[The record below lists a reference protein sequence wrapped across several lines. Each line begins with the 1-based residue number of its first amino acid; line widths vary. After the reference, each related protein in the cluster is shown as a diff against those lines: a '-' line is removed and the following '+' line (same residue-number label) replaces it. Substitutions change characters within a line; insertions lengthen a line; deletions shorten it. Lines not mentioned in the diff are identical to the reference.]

1 MKKVVIP
8 DCAPRR
14 LTFFLSAEEYL
25 AQGVGEDLF
34 FTWQSPPTVICG
46 RNQIIEN
53 EVNLEYCREHAIE
66 VVRRKSGGGCVYSDA
81 GNVMLSYITPER
93 GVEEVFARF
102 LDMVAGAL
110 RDLGFD
116 AVTTAHNDILVS
128 DRKVSGNAC
137 FALPGA
143 TIVHGTMLYDL
154 DFDALEKATTPSQ
167 EKLSKH
173 GVQSV
178 RQRVVNLKSL
188 GLQMDA
194 AGLRRYF
201 EEKFCDGELKLTA
214 DDIEKIVK
222 FENLWKRISN

>member
-8 DCAPRR
+8 EGAPQR
-14 LTFFLSAEEYL
+14 LTFFLAVEEYL
-25 AQGVGEDLF
+25 AQSASEELF

-46 RNQIIEN
+46 RNQVIEN
-53 EVNLEYCREHAIE
+53 EVNLTYCRERGIE

-81 GNVMLSYITPER
+81 GNVMLSYITPDT
-93 GVEEVFARF
+93 GVETAFARF
-102 LDMVAGAL
+102 LEMVAAAL
-110 RDLGFD
+110 RELGFD
-116 AVTTAHNDILVS
+116 AARTEHNDILVG

-137 FALPGA
+137 HALPNA

-154 DFDALEKATTPSQ
+154 DFDALEKATTPSE

-188 GLQMDA
+188 GLQMTA
-194 AGLRRYF
+194 AELRRYF
-201 EEKFCDGELKLTA
+201 EEKFCAGELQLTA
-214 DDIEKIVK
+214 DDMEKIVK
-222 FENLWKRISN
+222 FEN

>member
-8 DCAPRR
+8 EGAPDR
-14 LTFFLSAEEYL
+14 LTFFLAVEEYL
-25 AQGVGEDLF
+25 AQSAEEDLF

-53 EVNLEYCREHAIE
+53 EVNLDYCREHGIA

-81 GNVMLSYITPER
+81 GNIMLSYITPDR
-93 GVEEVFARF
+93 GVEEVFARY
-102 LDMVAGAL
+102 LNMVAEAL

-116 AVTTAHNDILVS
+116 AVTTAHNDIMIG

-137 FALPGA
+137 FALPNA

-154 DFDALEKATTPSQ
+154 DFDALEKATTPSA

-178 RQRVVNLKSL
+178 RQRVVNLKSI
-188 GLQMDA
+188 GLTKTA
-194 AGLRRYF
+194 TELREYF
-201 EEKFCDGELKLTA
+201 ENRFCEAELKLTA
-214 DDIEKIVK
+214 EDIEIICS
-222 FENLWKRISN
+222 LL

>member
-8 DCAPRR
+8 REAPDR
-14 LTFFLSAEEYL
+14 LTFFLAAEEYL
-25 AQGVGEDLF
+25 ARSAGEELF

-46 RNQIIEN
+46 RNQVIEN
-53 EVNLEYCREHAIE
+53 EVNLEYCREHGIE

-81 GNVMLSYITPER
+81 GNVMLSYITPDT
-93 GVEEVFARF
+93 GVETAFARF
-102 LDMVAGAL
+102 LEMVAAAL
-110 RDLGFD
+110 RELGFA
-116 AVTTAHNDILVS
+116 AVTTAHNDILIG

-137 FALPGA
+137 FALPNA

-154 DFDALEKATTPSQ
+154 DFDALEKATTPSA
-167 EKLSKH
+167 EKLGKH

-194 AGLRRYF
+194 AQLRTYF
-201 EEKFCDGELKLTA
+201 EQKFCAEELKLTA

-222 FENLWKRISN
+222 FENL

>member
-8 DCAPRR
+8 EDAPDR
-14 LTFFLSAEEYL
+14 LTFFLAVEEYL
-25 AQGVGEDLF
+25 AQSVEEDLF

-53 EVNLEYCREHAIE
+53 EVNLDYCREHGIA

-81 GNVMLSYITPER
+81 GNVMLSYITPGT
-93 GVEEVFARF
+93 GVETAFARF
-102 LDMVAGAL
+102 LETVAAAL

-116 AVTTAHNDILVS
+116 AVTTAHNDIMIG

-137 FALPGA
+137 FALPNA

-154 DFDALEKATTPSQ
+154 DFDALEKATTPSA

-178 RQRVVNLKSL
+178 RQRVVNLKSI
-188 GLQMDA
+188 GLTKTA
-194 AGLRRYF
+194 TELREYF
-201 EEKFCDGELKLTA
+201 ENRFCEAELKLTA
-214 DDIEKIVK
+214 EDIEKICS
-222 FENLWKRISN
+222 LL

>member
-8 DCAPRR
+8 EGAPQR
-14 LTFFLSAEEYL
+14 LTFFLAAEEYL
-25 AQGVGEDLF
+25 ANSAAEDLF

-53 EVNLEYCREHAIE
+53 EVNLDYCRAHGIA
-66 VVRRKSGGGCVYSDA
+66 VVRRKSGGGCVYSDT
-81 GNVMLSYITPER
+81 GNVMLSYITPDK
-93 GVEEVFARF
+93 GVEEVFARY
-102 LDMVAGAL
+102 LQMVAGAL

-116 AVTTAHNDILVS
+116 AVTTAHNDILVG

-137 FALPGA
+137 FALPNA

-154 DFDALEKATTPSQ
+154 DFDALEKATTPS
-167 EKLSKH
+167 EAKLAKH

-188 GLQMDA
+188 GLQLDA
-194 AGLRRYF
+194 AQLRRYF
-201 EEKFCDGELKLTA
+201 EEKFCDEELFLTA
-214 DDIEKIVK
+214 EDIEKI
-222 FENLWKRISN
+222 NNY

>member
-8 DCAPRR
+8 EGAPDR
-14 LTFFLSAEEYL
+14 LTFFLAVEEYL
-25 AQGVGEDLF
+25 AQSVEEDLF

-46 RNQIIEN
+46 RNQVIEN
-53 EVNLEYCREHAIE
+53 EVNLEYCREHGIA

-81 GNVMLSYITPER
+81 GNIMLSYITPDR
-93 GVEEVFARF
+93 GVEEVFARY
-102 LDMVAGAL
+102 LNMVAEAL
-110 RDLGFD
+110 RDLGFA
-116 AVTTAHNDILVS
+116 AVTTAHNDIMIG

-137 FALPGA
+137 FALPNA

-154 DFDALEKATTPSQ
+154 DFDALEKATTPSA

-188 GLQMDA
+188 GLTKTSA
-194 AGLRRYF
+194 ELREYF
-201 EEKFCDGELKLTA
+201 ENRFCEGELKLTA
-214 DDIEKIVK
+214 EDIEKIVK
-222 FENLWKRISN
+222 FENYN

>member
-8 DCAPRR
+8 QGAPQR
-14 LTFFLSAEEYL
+14 LTFFLAVEEYL
-25 AQGVGEDLF
+25 AQNARDDMF

-46 RNQIIEN
+46 RNQVIEN
-53 EVNLEYCREHAIE
+53 EVNLVYCREHGIA

-81 GNVMLSYITPER
+81 GNVMLSYITPDK

-102 LDMVAGAL
+102 LNMVAGAL
-110 RDLGFD
+110 KDLGFD
-116 AVTTAHNDILVS
+116 AASTSHNDILVGG
-128 DRKVSGNAC
+128 RKVSGNAC
-137 FALPGA
+137 FALPNA

-154 DFDALEKATTPSQ
+154 DFDALEKATTPSV

-178 RQRVVNLKSL
+178 RQRVVNLRSL
-188 GLQMDA
+188 GLKMDA
-194 AGLRRYF
+194 AQLRSYF
-201 EEKFCDGELKLTA
+201 EEKFCDEELKLTA

-222 FENLWKRISN
+222 FENL